1 MTNPQIS
8 RPPSQSRFL
17 ELTLPAINGEDSSF
31 TDPTCLAGLATNR
44 AVEAL
49 KPRPQAEARAERPP
63 EADTPVLNPEALRP
77 TSYIP
82 TVSGLPDSGAC
93 ELKGSK
99 VLNPEALRPT
109 SYIPTVSGLPDS
121 GACEL
126 KSSNLNPEAL
136 RPASYIPT
144 VSGLP
149 DSGAC
154 ELKSSKSVAGYP
166 IPLSVFPMRC
176 LHPARRGFYIQNSHT
191 PYGTWMFQTRT
202 PAGVG
207 A

>member
-17 ELTLPAINGEDSSF
+17 ELTLPAINGKDSSF

-44 AVEAL
+44 VVEAL

-63 EADTPVLNPEALRP
+63 DADTPVLNPEALRP
-77 TSYIP
+77 
-82 TVSGLPDSGAC
+82 A
-93 ELKGSK
+93 
-99 VLNPEALRPT
+99 

-149 DSGAC
+149 DSGAR